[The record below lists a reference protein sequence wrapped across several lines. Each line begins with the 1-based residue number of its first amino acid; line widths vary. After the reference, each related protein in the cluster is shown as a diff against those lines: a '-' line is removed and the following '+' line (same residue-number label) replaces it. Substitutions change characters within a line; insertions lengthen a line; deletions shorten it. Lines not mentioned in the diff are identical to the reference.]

1 MIRRTSAFVP
11 RVEYMAPS
19 SIHYIHAD
27 SKSDRTSIDFRLAEP
42 EVDRTVTE
50 LTSSAGGLVQ
60 AHHLKIQIVEK
71 DGNWFALNSAQLELC
86 RRLEKGGVCP
96 KVRVDI
102 VPSDEVPLNVRDLM
116 TLPVTRTSGDEKR
129 TPKTTQKSRK
139 FLVVLITKHV

>member
-1 MIRRTSAFVP
+1 MSRRTSALV
-11 RVEYMAPS
+11 RDVEYMAPS
-19 SIHYIHAD
+19 SIHHIRAD
-27 SKSDRTSIDFRLAEP
+27 STSARTSIDLRLAEP
-42 EVDRTVTE
+42 DLDRTVTE

-102 VPSDEVPLNVRDLM
+102 VPSNEVPVNVRDLM
-116 TLPVTRTSGDEKR
+116 TLPVTRTSGDDKR
-129 TPKTTQKSRK
+129 TSKTTVTQKSR
-139 FLVVLITKHV
+139 